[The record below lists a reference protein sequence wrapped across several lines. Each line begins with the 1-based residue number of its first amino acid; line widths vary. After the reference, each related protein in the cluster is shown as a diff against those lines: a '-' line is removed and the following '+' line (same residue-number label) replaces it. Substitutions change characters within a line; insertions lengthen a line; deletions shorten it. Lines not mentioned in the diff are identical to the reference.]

1 MKSRSLRRCA
11 GVLACAAPL
20 AGHAQAGAAAGQPIP
35 ELDPVVVTAARSP
48 QLLRNVLADASVIER
63 DTLARAGQS
72 SLAEVLAQ
80 QHGIEFADSGGPQS
94 VTSLFMR
101 GANSNQTLVL
111 LNGQRI
117 NNANGGGIALNA
129 LPPQAIER
137 IEIVRGAAS
146 SLYGADAIGGVI
158 NIITREPGDKALS
171 AYANAGYGTY
181 GTSRYDAGVSGA
193 ADGFS
198 YSLSTGYGQSHGF
211 NATNRR
217 SFSYNPDKDS
227 YYQNYATGTLG
238 YEWRPEQKVVAQVY
252 RSRINGGYDASAS
265 YDYNDRYI
273 QDLQAYSLASENR
286 LTRYWKSTLRA
297 GYVEDKNDSRAEG
310 MFEDNNTRFRTR
322 QMQYLWQNDFT
333 LAAGQTLTLAYE
345 HLDQRAD
352 GQMSTPTGIGNY
364 TETRRHVN
372 SYTGVYLGDFGR
384 HHVQASLR
392 NDDNSQFGS
401 HTTGGLA
408 YGFDLTPNLRATVAA
423 NTGFRAPSFNDLYT
437 PTSAF
442 GYRGNPDLKPE
453 ESRNAKIGLKYQD
466 EDSELGVVYYQTRI
480 KNLIQVTEDC
490 STVENVGR
498 ARLQGFTISG
508 AHRFGNT
515 RLRASLDLSNPR
527 NEDTGKQLL
536 RRARTVLRAG
546 IDHRFDRLL
555 VGAEWYASDERYDY
569 GFPEEKRLGGYGLVN
584 LTAAYDL
591 SRNMQVQVRWN
602 NVLGQRY
609 TLADGYNT
617 AGSNA
622 FVNLSWRM

>member
-11 GVLACAAPL
+11 GVLACVAPL

-48 QLLRNVLADASVIER
+48 QLLKNVLADASVIER

-129 LPPQAIER
+129 LPPEAIER
-137 IEIVRGAAS
+137 IEIMRGAAS

-333 LAAGQTLTLAYE
+333 LAAG
-345 HLDQRAD
+345 R
-352 GQMSTPTGIGNY
+352 
-364 TETRRHVN
+364 TRRW
-372 SYTGVYLGDFGR
+372 
-384 HHVQASLR
+384 
-392 NDDNSQFGS
+392 
-401 HTTGGLA
+401 
-408 YGFDLTPNLRATVAA
+408 
-423 NTGFRAPSFNDLYT
+423 
-437 PTSAF
+437 PTSTWTSA
-442 GYRGNPDLKPE
+442 P
-453 ESRNAKIGLKYQD
+453 
-466 EDSELGVVYYQTRI
+466 T
-480 KNLIQVTEDC
+480 
-490 STVENVGR
+490 
-498 ARLQGFTISG
+498 AR
-508 AHRFGNT
+508 
-515 RLRASLDLSNPR
+515 
-527 NEDTGKQLL
+527 
-536 RRARTVLRAG
+536 
-546 IDHRFDRLL
+546 
-555 VGAEWYASDERYDY
+555 
-569 GFPEEKRLGGYGLVN
+569 
-584 LTAAYDL
+584 
-591 SRNMQVQVRWN
+591 
-602 NVLGQRY
+602 
-609 TLADGYNT
+609 
-617 AGSNA
+617 
-622 FVNLSWRM
+622 